1 MPTLLRVLVIGFAA
15 VIVLMAA
22 AAIIGVT
29 NARSTAAL
37 VSDQLDIVRL
47 IDEVEREQSALN
59 ATFFELSRTG
69 GDAGGRASGRI
80 DTGARS
86 DKDAGR
92 ARMLADLDQTD
103 REFGRIVA
111 EAVGRFNG
119 AVNPS
124 SAIGS
129 DGAERDSN
137 GAEGDS
143 NVVAWR
149 RLQLAVLDFSQQ
161 ARQLLRGNVPDTS
174 SPDLF
179 SRHEQVT
186 AAVARVVELG
196 YARAVETR
204 DRADRQTETLARET
218 KLLLGGCLVIALAC
232 AAITV
237 RIAARVFRQMED
249 QTSELSRVSFRLL
262 ETQESTARRF
272 AHELHDELG
281 GSLTAIKS
289 NLTAI
294 AHSLNGNLS
303 DRMKIDDCIKLIDT
317 SISNVRELSQLLRPT
332 ILDDFGLDAS
342 LRWLTERF
350 CERTGIEV
358 DYKSEFAGRLP
369 DETETHLFRIVQEAL
384 TNVARHSGATKVAIH
399 LRPDGDAIRLTLS
412 DNGRGLKRSPVQQI
426 APPSG
431 DEAGSGVGMGLSGMR
446 ARARSA
452 GGGLTLKS
460 EPGGGV
466 TIEVWAPV
474 SRPATTPLATST
486 MEKPA

>member
-22 AAIIGVT
+22 AAVIGVT

-37 VSDQLDIVRL
+37 VSDQLNIVRL

-59 ATFFELSRTG
+59 ATFYLLSRTR
-69 GDAGGRASGRI
+69 GDVGQRANGRI
-80 DTGARS
+80 GADART
-86 DKDAGR
+86 DKAAGR
-92 ARMLADLDQTD
+92 ARILADLDQTD
-103 REFGRIVA
+103 KEIARIVA
-111 EAVGRFNG
+111 EAVNRFNDAVSQSPG
-119 AVNPS
+119 A
-124 SAIGS
+124 GTES
-129 DGAERDSN
+129 DVQAWN
-137 GAEGDS
+137 G
-143 NVVAWR
+143 
-149 RLQLAVLDFSQQ
+149 LHLAVLAFSQQ
-161 ARQLLRGNVPDTS
+161 ARQLLQGNSPGNS

-179 SRHEQVT
+179 LRHEDVT

-218 KLLLGGCLVIALAC
+218 KLLLGGCLVIALVC

-237 RIAARVFRQMED
+237 RIAARVFRQMEA
-249 QTSELSRVSFRLL
+249 QTGELSRVSFRLL

-294 AHSLNGNLS
+294 AYSLNGHAP
-303 DRMKIDDCIKLIDT
+303 DRPRGDRIQEDRAKIDDCIKLVDT

-342 LRWLTERF
+342 LRWLTDRF
-350 CERTGIEV
+350 RERTGIEV
-358 DYKSEFAGRLP
+358 DYKSGFTGRLP

-384 TNVARHSGATKVAIH
+384 TNVARHSGDTRVAIH
-399 LRPDGDAIRLTLS
+399 LRADGDSIRLTLS
-412 DNGRGLKRSPVQQI
+412 DNGRGVPEKSRQRSHSMDPH
-426 APPSG
+426 G
-431 DEAGSGVGMGLSGMR
+431 DGVGMGLSGMR

-460 EPGGGV
+460 EPNGGV
-466 TIEVWAPV
+466 TIDVWAPM
-474 SRPATTPLATST
+474 SKPAATPLAVST
-486 MEKPA
+486 REEHA

>member
-15 VIVLMAA
+15 VIVFMAA
-22 AAIIGVT
+22 AAVIGVT

-47 IDEVEREQSALN
+47 IDEVEQEQSVLN
-59 ATFFELSRTG
+59 TIFYQLSSTRS
-69 GDAGGRASGRI
+69 DVGGRG
-80 DTGARS
+80 DHV
-86 DKDAGR
+86 DKAAGR

-103 REFGRIVA
+103 KDIGRIVA
-111 EAVGRFNG
+111 EAINRFNE
-119 AVNPS
+119 AVN
-124 SAIGS
+124 
-129 DGAERDSN
+129 RSN
-137 GAEGDS
+137 GAGGGLDGFAGGPD
-143 NVVAWR
+143 VAAWN
-149 RLQLAVLDFSQQ
+149 RLQRAVLGFSQQ
-161 ARQLLRGNVPDTS
+161 ARQLVQADLPQSS

-179 SRHEQVT
+179 LRHEDVT

-232 AAITV
+232 AVITV
-237 RIAARVFRQMED
+237 RIAARVFRQMEA
-249 QTSELSRVSFRLL
+249 QSSELSRVSFRLL

-294 AHSLNGNLS
+294 AHSLNGNS
-303 DRMKIDDCIKLIDT
+303 PDRPRGDRIQEDRDRVTDCIKLVDT
-317 SISNVRELSQLLRPT
+317 AISNVRELSQLLRPT

-350 CERTGIEV
+350 GERTSIEV
-358 DYKSEFAGRLP
+358 DYRSEFDGRLP

-384 TNVARHSGATKVAIH
+384 TNVARHSGATRVAIH
-399 LRPDGDAIRLTLS
+399 LRADGDTIRLTLS
-412 DNGRGLKRSPVQQI
+412 DNGRGVPAKSRPRGQEMDPQRDG
-426 APPSG
+426 AP
-431 DEAGSGVGMGLSGMR
+431 SGVGMGLSGMR

-460 EPGGGV
+460 ERNGGV
-466 TIEVWAPV
+466 TIEVWAPI
-474 SRPATTPLATST
+474 SKPAPNPLATST
-486 MEKPA
+486 MEEPA